1 MDPCE
6 AVARGAVAP
15 TGGGGMSSLA
25 VVFPIV
31 EGAGFGGVVGID
43 GFVGTMGTDGFIG
56 STELDDFVG
65 NAGLLDG
72 FVRGGLATS
81 SSRVTGRVASP
92 SSWCAGSCG
101 FSALAFSSDG
111 RSAGT
116 EPVATVGPS
125 SSAEVSSVHGSST
138 GMAFAAARIFAG
150 FSPVFV
156 GRSSSSSIG

>member
-6 AVARGAVAP
+6 AVRCGAVAP
-15 TGGGGMSSLA
+15 TGGGGTSSLA
-25 VVFPIV
+25 VVFPII
-31 EGAGFGGVVGID
+31 EGAGRAGVVGID
-43 GFVGTMGTDGFIG
+43 GFVGTMGTDGFVGI
-56 STELDDFVG
+56 TELDGFVG

-72 FVRGGLATS
+72 FVAGLAAS

-101 FSALAFSSDG
+101 FSALAFSIDG

-125 SSAEVSSVHGSST
+125 SSAEVSSVHGSVT
-138 GMAFAAARIFAG
+138 GMAFAAARSFAG
-150 FSPVFV
+150 FNPVSV
-156 GRSSSSSIG
+156 GRSSSSSSIG